1 MYKRVIPTLLALL
14 LILALAACAEEQPQE
29 AEETPAAAETTG
41 EAGAGGTTM
50 EETTAEATNGETTA
64 ETVPETT
71 AETTEGT
78 VMEAGDEQ
86 VSVGGFV
93 IESQDTPETT
103 VPEVTVSRSDA
114 QEYLDQVQPIV
125 EDSVQDVSSLAQPDV
140 RIENGSLTLDL
151 PLDRLESTRD
161 DLRDGL
167 DELRQIDSPPSLEPI
182 NEQLIEAYERTLPAY
197 TEIIEAADSGDVGRI
212 SNAVQ
217 ENLPRIE
224 RFNAEARAIIQ
235 DLEQAAG
242 TQQ

>member
-1 MYKRVIPTLLALL
+1 MHRRFVLTLLALL
-14 LILALAACAEEQPQE
+14 LVLALAACAEEQPQE
-29 AEETPAAAETTG
+29 AEETPAGTETAETAE
-41 EAGAGGTTM
+41 EAATA
-50 EETTAEATNGETTA
+50 EETTVEATNGEAT
-64 ETVPETT
+64 ETT
-71 AETTEGT
+71 AEIAEGT
-78 VMEAGDEQ
+78 TAEVDGEQ

-93 IESQDTPETT
+93 VESQDTPETT

-125 EDSVQDVSSLAQPDV
+125 EDSVQDVSSLAQPEV
-140 RIENGSLTLDL
+140 RVENGSLTLDL

-167 DELRQIDSPPSLEPI
+167 DELRQIDPPPSLEPI

-212 SNAVQ
+212 NEAVQ

-224 RFNAEARAIIQ
+224 RFNAEARAILQ
-235 DLEQAAG
+235 DLERAAG
-242 TQQ
+242 EQ